1 VGAYTPFL
9 HWIRERETINDITD
23 RICGARLT
31 YNYMRFGGVSRDID
45 PPTVDVIRRWLDHFE
60 PMIDEFNRLISG
72 NEIFIRRLANVAVVS
87 PEEAVGYALVGPNLR
102 ASGIDWDIRRDEPYS
117 VYPELEFDVIT
128 GQGWLGQRGDA
139 YDRYWCRML
148 EMYESVRILRQALD
162 RMPAGEFRGPAPRVL
177 KPAANEVYARVE
189 GPRGE
194 AGFYVVA
201 DGSDKPY
208 RARYRTG
215 SFTALPVI
223 EHKVPGLMLADLVAM
238 IGSLDVIAP
247 EVDR

>member
-1 VGAYTPFL
+1 
-9 HWIRERETINDITD
+9 
-23 RICGARLT
+23 
-31 YNYMRFGGVSRDID
+31 
-45 PPTVDVIRRWLDHFE
+45 
-60 PMIDEFNRLISG
+60 
-72 NEIFIRRLANVAVVS
+72 
-87 PEEAVGYALVGPNLR
+87 
-102 ASGIDWDIRRDEPYS
+102 
-117 VYPELEFDVIT
+117 
-128 GQGWLGQRGDA
+128 
-139 YDRYWCRML
+139 
-148 EMYESVRILRQALD
+148 
-162 RMPAGEFRGPAPRVL
+162 MPAGEFRGPAPRVL